1 MSNFGNMESFS
12 KRTTMVLT
20 KTYDGGSSSIEQDCA
35 PSARATWNED
45 SNSAGR
51 PIVSVSVSASNDKQ
65 TSANKPV
72 HRQSRVSCEKHP
84 SCILMDLL
92 VRR

>member
-1 MSNFGNMESFS
+1 MSNFGNTESFS
-12 KRTTMVLT
+12 KQTTMVLT

-35 PSARATWNED
+35 PSARTTCNED
-45 SNSAGR
+45 SDSAGR
-51 PIVSVSVSASNDKQ
+51 PFVSASNDKQ

-72 HRQSRVSCEKHP
+72 HRRSRVSCEEHP
-84 SCILMDLL
+84 SRVLMDLL